1 MTPSYKWPIDLLA
14 TRTNHDILLNYLL
27 STDSRIILRSP
38 YFSLC
43 GKKVSGTMHTPLH
56 GIARQG
62 VPGTSYSISY
72 DVMKITLDLPVIVHN
87 NPSPPPPPPPAG
99 GGMGALN
106 KIFNQGGSVC
116 SISIVPGRKLNK
128 TQLKLE
134 FCFPNSDHVMFSR
147 EFAFCLFINYAY
159 MCRWIYVHRTTF
171 ERNNSLGYR
180 EQAYKLKGLLLHN
193 LSILLHNLCNNYTH
207 SP

>member
-1 MTPSYKWPIDLLA
+1 
-14 TRTNHDILLNYLL
+14 
-27 STDSRIILRSP
+27 
-38 YFSLC
+38 
-43 GKKVSGTMHTPLH
+43 MHTPLH
-56 GIARQG
+56 AIARHG
-62 VPGTSYSISY
+62 VPSTSYSISY
-72 DVMKITLDLPVIVHN
+72 DVMKITLDLPVIILYDIP
-87 NPSPPPPPPPAG
+87 PSPLCWGNG
-99 GGMGALN
+99 GTQQR
-106 KIFNQGGSVC
+106 FYSGGLC
-116 SISIVPGRKLNK
+116 LGSISIASGRKLNK

-193 LSILLHNLCNNYTH
+193 LSRHKSQGNVFFASFGVQTLLIMYK
-207 SP
+207 

>member
-1 MTPSYKWPIDLLA
+1 M
-14 TRTNHDILLNYLL
+14 
-27 STDSRIILRSP
+27 
-38 YFSLC
+38 
-43 GKKVSGTMHTPLH
+43 
-56 GIARQG
+56 
-62 VPGTSYSISY
+62 
-72 DVMKITLDLPVIVHN
+72 IVHN

-147 EFAFCLFINYAY
+147 EFAFCLFINYDTCAGGFT
-159 MCRWIYVHRTTF
+159 CIGRH
-171 ERNNSLGYR
+171 
-180 EQAYKLKGLLLHN
+180 LKEI
-193 LSILLHNLCNNYTH
+193 ILLGTENKHT
-207 SP
+207 S